1 MEREEKTN
9 KTGIRREKK
18 KMKAVEDV
26 KARQTDNGATGQGR
40 DKERKKEKKK
50 VKSDCPTKR

>member
-26 KARQTDNGATGQGR
+26 KARQTDKGATGQER
-40 DKERKKEKKK
+40 DKERKKKKRK
-50 VKSDCPTKR
+50 